1 MKPKN
6 KAIWVG
12 GVVFI
17 LTLLATILK
26 EREIYN
32 IKALWVIWICFS
44 WNFYAYGFDKGMVPR
59 AFTELDGQGKGKS
72 GERTFWFWATA
83 AIYLAFL
90 GVYVF
95 AK

>member
-6 KAIWVG
+6 KALWVWG
-12 GVVFI
+12 ATFI
-17 LTLLATILK
+17 LTLILTLLVSM
-26 EREIYN
+26 EVWH
-32 IKALWVIWICFS
+32 IKALWLIWVCTS

-59 AFTELDGQGKGKS
+59 EFVELDGQGKGKS

-83 AIYLAFL
+83 ALYLAL
-90 GVYVF
+90 LATIAF

>member
-26 EREIYN
+26 EREFITS
-32 IKALWVIWICFS
+32 KL
-44 WNFYAYGFDKGMVPR
+44 YGLFGYVFHGILCLRLRQRMVPR

-95 AK
+95 AN